1 MKLYTYG
8 GETAAQA
15 LKTAQSKHGEDAL
28 VVKTKEIRK
37 KTLTQPGLY
46 EIVVAVENDN
56 EIELAEEVE
65 KPKNSIQKRLDEIL
79 EKNMDKKKKPTKNFD
94 DDVTIQLSDAVREI
108 SKIAG
113 MERPNTTRTIQ
124 NPPKSVILPEVSKN
138 LDLRLENKI
147 LQRQEDIAI
156 SRQNDTKEFKQL
168 KTELDKINDKIKL
181 IQNMFWDEKG
191 PKNSGLQIP
200 QEFAEIYR
208 IAKNSGMNKIH
219 LDEIMK
225 LSLELMPLKMREN
238 SLTIKRYFRE
248 VLRKMIY
255 CRSEHLDA
263 GSKKIIMLVGPT
275 GVGKTTTLAK
285 LAARYSK
292 MLDKKYKVG
301 IITLDTYRIGAL
313 EQLTWYARKMKISIE
328 TVIEPE
334 DFLKE
339 IDTLRYCDYI
349 LVDTAG
355 HSQHDK
361 QKINMLKKFI
371 NNDYKI
377 DVTLVL
383 STTTK
388 YEDLR
393 DIYQSFGELE
403 IDTLIFSKLDES
415 KGLGNL
421 FSLVYESKKP
431 VSYLSVGQEVP
442 MDLLVATNDYL
453 VDCMLDG
460 FINPTRDMK

>member
-8 GETAAQA
+8 GETAAEA
-15 LKTAQSKHGEDAL
+15 LKIAQSKHGEDAL

-37 KTLTQPGLY
+37 KTMTQPGLY
-46 EIVVAVENDN
+46 EIVVAVEGDDGN
-56 EIELAEEVE
+56 EEPLEPDTQES
-65 KPKNSIQKRLDEIL
+65 KPKNSIQKRLDAIL
-79 EKNMDKKKKPTKNFD
+79 EKDREKKKSAQRNPY

-113 MERPNTTRTIQ
+113 IESKKPQ
-124 NPPKSVILPEVSKN
+124 AKKESVIVPDVSKN
-138 LDLRLENKI
+138 LDLRLENKLI
-147 LQRQEDIAI
+147 RKQEERVI
-156 SRQNDTKEFKQL
+156 SQQNDTKEL
-168 KTELDKINDKIKL
+168 KHIKVELDKINDKIKL
-181 IQNMFWDEKG
+181 IQNMFWDEKAPRDEP
-191 PKNSGLQIP
+191 PKVP

-208 IAKNSGMNKIH
+208 LARNSGMNKIH

-255 CRSEHLDA
+255 CRSEHLDM
-263 GSKKIIMLVGPT
+263 GTKKIIMLVGPT

-339 IDTLRYCDYI
+339 VDTLRYCDYI

-383 STTTK
+383 SATTK

-393 DIYQSFGELE
+393 DIYHSFGELD

-415 KGLGNL
+415 RGLGNL
-421 FSLVYESKKP
+421 FSLVYETKKP
-431 VSYLSVGQEVP
+431 VSYVSVGQEVP
-442 MDLLVATNDYL
+442 MDLMVATNDYL

-460 FINPTRDMK
+460 FSNPNRVIQ

>member
-28 VVKTKEIRK
+28 VVKTREIRK
-37 KTLTQPGLY
+37 KTMTQPGLY

-56 EIELAEEVE
+56 QIELAEDEENVQ

-79 EKNMDKKKKPTKNFD
+79 EKSMDKKKKPIKALD

-113 MERPNTTRTIQ
+113 MERPAA
-124 NPPKSVILPEVSKN
+124 KAVIVPEVSKS

-147 LQRQEDIAI
+147 LQRQEDRAI
-156 SRQNDTKEFKQL
+156 SKQNDTKEFKQL

-191 PKNSGLQIP
+191 PKNEGLQIP

-255 CRSEHLDA
+255 CRNEHLDA
-263 GSKKIIMLVGPT
+263 GNKKIIMLVGPT

-292 MLDKKYKVG
+292 MMDKKYKVG

-377 DVTLVL
+377 DIALVL
-383 STTTK
+383 SATTK

-393 DIYQSFGELE
+393 DIYQSFGELD

-415 KGLGNL
+415 RGLGSL

-460 FINPTRDMK
+460 FTNPVREVK